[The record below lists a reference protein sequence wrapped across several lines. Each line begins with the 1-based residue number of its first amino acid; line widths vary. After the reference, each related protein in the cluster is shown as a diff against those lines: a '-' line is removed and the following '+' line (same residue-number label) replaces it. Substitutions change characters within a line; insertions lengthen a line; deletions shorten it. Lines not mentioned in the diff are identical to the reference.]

1 MKLKV
6 ILYSIVSVLAVAICL
21 DMIESISTICTHL
34 AHGGEVKG
42 NGAVKGVAVG
52 KNTGDPVSGIGIILG
67 KMVENEKCALQ
78 SDLITVTD
86 GHGSFNYATVPT
98 GTYIVFY
105 NRSGPEKEIWGN
117 LDGHII
123 IIRRGKN
130 LINQEN
136 KWDKPFIESLGGDV
150 GMRKGSSLKYRNGKP
165 SVSCA
170 SFFSR
175 KYHLTIN
182 YSEGN
187 PIQTNVLPDEE
198 VSLEVKV
205 WD

>member
-1 MKLKV
+1 MSSSSFSFKDRTSAP
-6 ILYSIVSVLAVAICL
+6 IRQH
-21 DMIESISTICTHL
+21 ISQDRVCQTLFACPL
-34 AHGGEVKG
+34 SYRA
-42 NGAVKGVAVG
+42 
-52 KNTGDPVSGIGIILG
+52 
-67 KMVENEKCALQ
+67 
-78 SDLITVTD
+78 
-86 GHGSFNYATVPT
+86 
-98 GTYIVFY
+98 
-105 NRSGPEKEIWGN
+105 GPEKEIWGN

-150 GMRKGSSLKYRNGKP
+150 GMKKGSSLKYRDGKP

-198 VSLEVKV
+198 ASLEVKV